1 MVFILIYML
10 RDCLFAIIAD
20 MVFIRVFVF
29 RDYLFA
35 VVTDMVFILI
45 FMLRDYL
52 LAVITDMIFICVFVF
67 RDCLFA
73 VVTDMVFICVF
84 VFRDYLLAVIT
95 DMIFIRIIMQTY
107 ISAFSAHTVF
117 PFMCFTCHNHSTTAV
132 PFLFVI
138 KSGSCRPLLYTA
150 LVVCSVKFSVGFTAD
165 ITYRLFGTGGIAA

>member
-1 MVFILIYML
+1 MIFI
-10 RDCLFAIIAD
+10 C
-20 MVFIRVFVF
+20 VFVF
-29 RDYLFA
+29 
-35 VVTDMVFILI
+35 
-45 FMLRDYL
+45 RDYL

-73 VVTDMVFICVF
+73 VVTDMVFVLIFMLRDCLFAIIADMIFICVF
-84 VFRDYLLAVIT
+84 VFRDCLLAVVA
-95 DMIFIRIIMQTY
+95 DMVFIRIIMQTY

-117 PFMCFTCHNHSTTAV
+117 PLMCFTCHNHGTTAV

-150 LVVCSVKFSVGFTAD
+150 LVVCSVNFSVGFTAD

>member
-1 MVFILIYML
+1 MVFILIYMLRDCLFAVITDMVFILIYMLRDCLFAVIADMVFILIYMLRDCLFAVIADMVFILIYML

-20 MVFIRVFVF
+20 MVFI
-29 RDYLFA
+29 
-35 VVTDMVFILI
+35 
-45 FMLRDYL
+45 
-52 LAVITDMIFICVFVF
+52 CV
-67 RDCLFA
+67 
-73 VVTDMVFICVF
+73 
-84 VFRDYLLAVIT
+84 
-95 DMIFIRIIMQTY
+95 IMQTY

-117 PFMCFTCHNHSTTAV
+117 PLMCFTCHNHSTTAV

>member
-1 MVFILIYML
+1 MIFIRVFVFRDCLFAVVTDMVFVLIFMLRDYLLAVVTDMVFILIYML

-20 MVFIRVFVF
+20 MVFICVFVF

-35 VVTDMVFILI
+35 VV
-45 FMLRDYL
+45 
-52 LAVITDMIFICVFVF
+52 A
-67 RDCLFA
+67 
-73 VVTDMVFICVF
+73 
-84 VFRDYLLAVIT
+84 

-107 ISAFSAHTVF
+107 ISALSAHTVF
-117 PFMCFTCHNHSTTAV
+117 PLVRFTCHNHSTTAV